1 MASAYREPQMH
12 SGEADKWLPKKL
24 FSDLDVHAML
34 PTQEYTHG
42 NGQRPMDSGYQ
53 IVCDSLGSLDHPM
66 YTDYHDVMSW
76 LTGD

>member
-34 PTQEYTHG
+34 PTQEYTWEWTATYG
-42 NGQRPMDSGYQ
+42 FWVPDS
-53 IVCDSLGSLDHPM
+53 M
-66 YTDYHDVMSW
+66 
-76 LTGD
+76 